1 MGFDLYR
8 PRRPSYTYATQTQLQ
23 RRESYRLYAVCKS
36 ASDLDEPPDFIE
48 GVLQCKKRKESYIR
62 AVCEEDSHDFELRR
76 VGESPEVEL
85 NETDANIQT
94 KISVT
99 TECDTKDTNH
109 VDNSITN
116 ATA

>member
-1 MGFDLYR
+1 MGFVLYR
-8 PRRPSYTYATQTQLQ
+8 PRRPSYTYATQTQRQ
-23 RRESYRLYAVCKS
+23 RSESYRYAVRKS

-48 GVLQCKKRKESYIR
+48 GVLQRKNRKESYIR
-62 AVCEEDSHDFELRR
+62 AISEEDSHDFELRR